1 MVTLHELADCLR
13 SRRKTGEDAEGHAR
27 KAASAAEHVA
37 AATHQ
42 LPRESDAGRTMRRR
56 WPISAYIG
64 ANGSGKTL
72 CMVHDTLPS
81 LYQGRKIFSTVPI
94 TWPDG
99 TTPDNVAV
107 LHDWQQI
114 LDAEHADILLDE
126 VSSIASSR
134 ESESLPPQIATMLQQ
149 LRKRDLV
156 LRWTAPS
163 WSRADKILRE
173 TTKTVTI
180 CHGFFAKIDPD
191 SQWRRNTLFRFQS
204 FDAGDYTEITINDAQ
219 RKFDCLASKWFLLS
233 RHIAPC
239 CYNTFASVSTIG
251 TVLMSG
257 RCAVCG
263 GRRRVPECSCE
274 DYKALTSRSRSKKCD
289 NVCSTPKEE

>member
-1 MVTLHELADCLR
+1 MIDLRGLLDVLDALGRSASADAAD
-13 SRRKTGEDAEGHAR
+13 EDADGHER
-27 KAASAAEHVA
+27 KAATAAEHVA
-37 AATHQ
+37 AAPRP

-64 ANGSGKTL
+64 SNGSGKTL

-81 LYQGRKIFSTVPI
+81 LYAGRKIYSTVPI

-99 TTPDNVAV
+99 SPAPNVEL

-114 LDAEHADILLDE
+114 LNAQHADILLDE

-134 ESESLPPQIATMLQQ
+134 ESDALPPQIATMLQQ

-180 CHGFFAKIDPD
+180 CHGYFGVVDPD
-191 SQWRRNTLFRFQS
+191 SQWRQNRLFRFQTY
-204 FDAGDYTEITINDAQ
+204 DAGDYTEVTLNGAQ
-219 RKFDCLASKWFLLS
+219 RKFDCLASKWFLLA

-239 CYNTFASVSTIG
+239 CYDTFASVSTIG

-263 GRRRVPECSCE
+263 GRRRVPECSCL
-274 DYKALTSRSRSKKCD
+274 DYRQLMTRR
-289 NVCSTPKEE
+289 